1 MTKNC
6 DLLLTNALVLT
17 MDQAFHQYTAG
28 AVAITGDSIVAVGDI
43 AGEYRAGETVDCG
56 GMVLMPG
63 LVNAHTHAPMT
74 LLRGLADDLR
84 LDVWL
89 LGYMMPVE
97 REFVH
102 PDFVR
107 LGTGLACAEMIRSG
121 VTTFADMYYYEA
133 AVAEATAQAG
143 MRALCGQTVLKFPT
157 PDARSYEDSLALARE
172 FIVQWKDH
180 PLVVPAVSPHAP
192 YTCTPDILQA
202 CAALA
207 VEFDVPLH
215 THISETLLEVE
226 NARRDWGMP
235 VVPWIKRQNLLE
247 AKVLAAHCVHIDEG
261 EMRTLKNA
269 GAGVAHNPT
278 SNLKLAS
285 GVAPVTQMLQAGLN
299 VGIGTD
305 GPASN
310 NDLDMF
316 TEVHL
321 AAILAKGMSGD
332 PTVLP
337 ARDALAMATRIGARA
352 LHIGHLT
359 GSLEAGK
366 RADLILV
373 DVEALHNSPKFGRD
387 PNAIYSQ
394 MVYAAKSTDVQAV
407 MVNGQWLMRDR
418 RLLTVDEAGLK
429 LAAQDYARRIDHFLI
444 QREES
449 VLQKLI
455 AIGGAVEEESFEVQV
470 KVRLESDQAV
480 LNVLENSPDLR
491 IIRKVHYHEF
501 DTYFQFDDPTQGRLR
516 FREDE
521 FVDERGQVTNVRS
534 RLTLTGE
541 RQPSPLGSAL
551 LSRSRYL
558 APAVH
563 TLRFYREYFKPA
575 SEREIEKDRR
585 RWLVAYQ
592 GEEFFVNL
600 DRVLK
605 PALPGFF
612 LEIKSRTWSRRDAE
626 HKAGLITQLL
636 ALFGAEAEDVVRA
649 EYVELAAEAA

>member
-1 MTKNC
+1 MTKPC
-6 DLLLTNALVLT
+6 DLLLTNAVVLT
-17 MDQAFHQYTAG
+17 MDPQYNQYSPG

-43 AGEYRAGETVDCG
+43 AGEYTAAQTVDSQG
-56 GMVLMPG
+56 RVLMPG

-97 REFVH
+97 REFVN

-121 VTTFADMYYYEA
+121 VTTYADMYYYEA
-133 AVAEATAQAG
+133 AVAQATADAG

-180 PLVVPAVSPHAP
+180 PLIVPAVSPHAP
-192 YTCTPDILQA
+192 YTCTPEILQA

-226 NARRDWGMP
+226 NSRREHGMP
-235 VVPWIKRQNLLE
+235 VVPWVKRNHLLE
-247 AKVLAAHCVHIDEG
+247 AKLLAAHCVHIDEG

-269 GAGVAHNPT
+269 GAGIAHNPT

-285 GVAPVTQMLQAGLN
+285 GVAPVTQMLQYGLN

-321 AAILAKGMSGD
+321 AAILAKGISGD

-337 ARDALAMATRIGARA
+337 ARQALTMATRLGARA

-359 GSLEAGK
+359 GSLEPGK

-373 DVEALHNSPKFGRD
+373 DIETLHNTPAFRRD
-387 PNAIYSQ
+387 PNAIYAQ
-394 MVYAAKSTDVQAV
+394 VVYAAKSTDVQAV
-407 MVNGQWLMRDR
+407 MVNGRWLMRDR
-418 RLLTVDEAGLK
+418 TLLTLDEAALK
-429 LAAQDYARRIDHFLI
+429 LAARDYARRIDYFLI

-470 KVRLESDQAV
+470 KVKLESDQ
-480 LNVLENSPDLR
+480 NVLDVLAGDALR
-491 IIRKVHYHEF
+491 IIRQVHYHEF
-501 DTYFQFDDPTQGRLR
+501 DTYFLFDDPAQGRLR
-516 FREDE
+516 IREDE
-521 FVDERGQVTNVRS
+521 FVDERGTVTNVRS

-541 RQPSPLGSAL
+541 VGPDALGSVL

-558 APAVH
+558 APATH
-563 TLRFYREYFKPA
+563 TLRFYREYFQPA
-575 SEREIEKDRR
+575 AEREIEKDRR
-585 RWLVAYQ
+585 RWLVAYE
-592 GEEFFVNL
+592 GERFFVNL
-600 DRVLK
+600 DRMLK
-605 PALPGFF
+605 PALPGYY
-612 LEIKSRTWSRRDAE
+612 LEIKTRTWSRRDAV
-626 HKAGLITQLL
+626 HKADLITELL
-636 ALFGAEAEDVVRA
+636 ALFGAAEEAVVRE
-649 EYVELAAEAA
+649 EYVELAA

>member
-1 MTKNC
+1 MYYFE
-6 DLLLTNALVLT
+6 D
-17 MDQAFHQYTAG
+17 
-28 AVAITGDSIVAVGDI
+28 AVAQ
-43 AGEYRAGETVDCG
+43 
-56 GMVLMPG
+56 
-63 LVNAHTHAPMT
+63 
-74 LLRGLADDLR
+74 
-84 LDVWL
+84 
-89 LGYMMPVE
+89 
-97 REFVH
+97 
-102 PDFVR
+102 
-107 LGTGLACAEMIRSG
+107 
-121 VTTFADMYYYEA
+121 
-133 AVAEATAQAG
+133 ATAAAG
-143 MRALCGQTVLKFPT
+143 LRAVCGQTVLKFPT
-157 PDARSYEDSLALARE
+157 PDASSYEDSLALARD
-172 FIVQWKDH
+172 FILAWKDH
-180 PLVVPAVSPHAP
+180 PLIVPAVSPHAP
-192 YTCTPDILQA
+192 YTCTAEILQA

-226 NARRDWGMP
+226 NARRDFGMP

-285 GVAPVTQMLQAGLN
+285 GIAPVPLMLRAGLN

-316 TEVHL
+316 AEMHL
-321 AAILAKGMSGD
+321 AAILAKGSTGD

-337 ARDALAMATRIGARA
+337 ARQALLMATRLGAQA
-352 LHIGHLT
+352 LHVGHLT
-359 GSLEAGK
+359 GSLEPGK

-373 DVEALHNSPKFGRD
+373 DLGQALHNTPAFTRD

-394 MVYAAKSTDVQAV
+394 LVYAAKSSDVTDVMCNGRWV
-407 MVNGQWLMRDR
+407 MRGRQ
-418 RLLTVDEAGLK
+418 LLTVDEAGLA
-429 LAAQDYARRIDHFLI
+429 LAARDYARRIDTFLI

-449 VLQKLI
+449 VLQKLV
-455 AIGGAVEEESFEVQV
+455 AIGGAVEGESFEVQAKV
-470 KVRLESDQAV
+470 KLETDAPV
-480 LNVLENSPDLR
+480 LQVLAGNALR
-491 IIRKVHYHEF
+491 IVRSVRYHEF
-501 DTYFQFDDPTQGRLR
+501 DTYFLFDDPEQGRVR

-521 FVDERGQVTNVRS
+521 FVDANGQVTNVRS
-534 RLTLTGE
+534 RLTLTGPKHE
-541 RQPSPLGSAL
+541 RSYGSVL

-575 SEREIEKDRR
+575 EEREIEKDRR
-585 RWLVAYQ
+585 RWLVEYRGVQ
-592 GEEFFVNL
+592 FFVNL

-605 PALPGFF
+605 PALPGYF

-626 HKAGLITQLL
+626 HKASLITELL
-636 ALFGAEAEDVVRA
+636 ELLGASPEATVKE
-649 EYVELAAEAA
+649 EYVELAA